1 MNSIQHAPDT
11 MIEGL
16 SNEEYHAHPAVSA
29 STLKRILF
37 NDETYEVANN
47 IPVEATPFMEFGTLV
62 HCLILEP
69 HKFPDEYIVM
79 PKVDLRTKDGKA
91 VKAEYEENAQGK
103 NIITEADYERALNCV
118 KAFNEDGVKRLI
130 DGGENEQR
138 FLGVVKDIPLY
149 DENGKEIIGLYDI
162 DTRGM
167 IDNINR
173 PKSIITDLK
182 VTQNFGRAFN
192 RECGDRG
199 HGMQLALYDDL
210 SGGVRQRAIIGIQSH
225 PPHKITIVEVSD
237 AEKETGRD
245 FYRTGIE
252 LWLDIKTYP
261 HKYNSRLC
269 FNREDNSVVF
279 QLETPY
285 WQHLMIDKIKKRRGY

>member
-1 MNSIQHAPDT
+1 MDKYPTDT

-79 PKVDLRTKDGKA
+79 PKVDLRTKKGQ
-91 VKAEYEENAQGK
+91 VIKAEFEASANGK
-103 NIITEADYERALNCV
+103 KIINEADYERALNCV
-118 KAFNEDGVKRLI
+118 KSFNEDGAKRLI
-130 DGGENEQR
+130 EGGESEKK
-138 FLGVVKDIPLY
+138 FFGVVKDIPLY
-149 DENGKEIIGLYDI
+149 NESGKELLGLYDV
-162 DTRGM
+162 DARGM
-167 IDNINR
+167 VDNINR
-173 PKSIITDLK
+173 PKKIITDLK
-182 VTQNFGRAFN
+182 ITQNFGRAFAK
-192 RECGDRG
+192 ECGDRG
-199 HGMQLALYDDL
+199 YGMQVALYSDL
-210 SGGVRQRAIIGIQSH
+210 AGGIYQRAIIGIQSQ
-225 PPHKITIVEVSD
+225 PPHKVTIVEVD
-237 AEKETGRD
+237 EVEQETGRQ
-245 FYRTGIE
+245 FYRNGIE

-269 FNREDNSVVF
+269 HNIEENSVVF
-279 QLETPY
+279 RLETPY
-285 WQHLMIDKIKKRRGY
+285 WQHLIMDKIKKRRKF